1 MRVVVDV
8 NIILSALIAPAG
20 KPAAIIDAW
29 LDGRF
34 TLLTCDP
41 HLEEL
46 RATLQ
51 KPRIAALIKPHKAG
65 RLVNQI
71 KKLAEQ
77 VLSLPSVERSTDPF
91 DDYSLAL
98 SEAGKPI
105 TSASHRSTFILTG
118 NEGCDI

>member
-1 MRVVVDV
+1 MGIVERH
-8 NIILSALIAPAG
+8 IAEAEDRRTNQ
-20 KPAAIIDAW
+20 ATQ
-29 LDGRF
+29 GR
-34 TLLTCDP
+34 
-41 HLEEL
+41 
-46 RATLQ
+46 R
-51 KPRIAALIKPHKAG
+51 